1 MQDAYVV
8 EANAIGTWNQI
19 GYTAPG
25 QSSQGGAESTVLFYK
40 ENATGYQWQAIPKVN
55 MNDCTTSETN
65 GWKLGAKA
73 SVVNDRG
80 EVLYKTDGSTKCTG
94 LTPSFIALTS
104 GRSTASVD

>member
-25 QSSQGGAESTVLFYK
+25 QSSAGGAESTVLFYK
-40 ENATGYQWQAIPKVN
+40 ENATGYQWQALPKVN
-55 MNDCTTSETN
+55 MNDCVSTSQN

-73 SVVNDRG
+73 NVVNDRG
-80 EVLYKTDGSTKCTG
+80 EVLYKTDGDDTCTG
-94 LTPSFIALTS
+94 LTPSFAALTS
-104 GRSTASVD
+104 GRSTASVE